1 MPLLLL
7 NVGEHAVIKRIGGKP
22 EVKQHLSD
30 LGFIVG
36 ASILVVSKLGDNLIV
51 NIKNIFCGY
60 DMTFKWIGRLE
71 SPIIWKYIFIFK
83 I

>member
-36 ASILVVSKLGDNLIV
+36 ASSLVVSKLGDNLIV
-51 NIKNIFCGY
+51 NIKNSRIALDRG
-60 DMTFKWIGRLE
+60 MAK
-71 SPIIWKYIFIFK
+71 SIFI
-83 I
+83 

>member
-51 NIKNIFCGY
+51 NIKNSRIALDRG
-60 DMTFKWIGRLE
+60 MAK
-71 SPIIWKYIFIFK
+71 SIFI
-83 I
+83 